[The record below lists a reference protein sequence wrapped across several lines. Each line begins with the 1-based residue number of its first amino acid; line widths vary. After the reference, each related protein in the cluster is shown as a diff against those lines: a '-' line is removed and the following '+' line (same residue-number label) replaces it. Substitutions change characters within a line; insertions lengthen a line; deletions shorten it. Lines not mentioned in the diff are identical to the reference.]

1 MQGSGHSSSIPSVNS
16 YEAYSDGQYHD
27 SPIKGSGKDPGGL
40 GEGPGCEP
48 EEFSAETGLTVTM
61 GFAEMVSRSIS
72 VAAPVSLNIVN
83 VLLYDPVVITLP
95 SPDMD
100 RLSGK

>member
-1 MQGSGHSSSIPSVNS
+1 
-16 YEAYSDGQYHD
+16 
-27 SPIKGSGKDPGGL
+27 
-40 GEGPGCEP
+40 
-48 EEFSAETGLTVTM
+48 
-61 GFAEMVSRSIS
+61 

-100 RLSGK
+100 RLTGKSSSWCCHKRVPFPSR